1 MVKYQDASLDRVFA
15 ALGDAT
21 RRAILARLA
30 TGDATVSDLARP
42 FAISFPA
49 VTKHLDV
56 LERAGLVTRTRE
68 GRTRR
73 CALAPA
79 GLGAAR
85 AWIEDTERFWQD
97 QLESFADYLARN
109 PEPPRKETTHGRRSR
124 KRSD

>member
-15 ALGDAT
+15 ALGDTT

-30 TGDATVSDLARP
+30 EGDATVSDLARP
-42 FAISFPA
+42 FAISMPA

-56 LERAGLVTRTRE
+56 LERAGLLTRTRE

-73 CALAPA
+73 CTLAPA

-85 AWIEDTERFWQD
+85 GWIEDTERFWQD
-97 QLESFADYLARN
+97 QLASFADYLAAN
-109 PEPPRKETTHGRRSR
+109 PKPPRKERTHGKRPRQ
-124 KRSD
+124 RSD